1 MPDDPGFDRARALV
15 VTGRRDE
22 AAAAVDEILRAH
34 PDHLGALQLKAGLLL
49 EDREGDS
56 ALELYERAA
65 RAWPRS
71 AEAWNGLARG
81 LHALG
86 RDREALSAAEAARRL
101 LGEDD
106 NFLQTAPVYL
116 TLVWCLRELRLF
128 KEALAVAEEGLAA
141 IPDAVL
147 AQYASLVEQELA
159 ESEKERC

>member
-1 MPDDPGFDRARALV
+1 MRDDPGFDRARALV
-15 VTGRRDE
+15 VSGRRHE
-22 AAAAVDEILRAH
+22 ATAVVDEVLAAE
-34 PDHLGALQLKAGLLL
+34 PAHLGALQLKAGLLL
-49 EDREGDS
+49 EDREGEE
-56 ALELYERAA
+56 ALALYEKAT

-86 RDREALSAAEAARRL
+86 RDHEALAAAEAARRL
-101 LGEDD
+101 LGEGD
-106 NFLQTAPVYL
+106 NHGQTAPVYL

-159 ESEKERC
+159 EAEKEEC

>member
-1 MPDDPGFDRARALV
+1 MPEDDRFHRARSLAVSGRPKESLAAL
-15 VTGRRDE
+15 DE
-22 AAAAVDEILRAH
+22 VLAAD

-49 EDREGDS
+49 EAREGEE
-56 ALELYERAA
+56 ALAVYERAA

-86 RDREALSAAEAARRL
+86 RDRDALAAAEAARGL
-101 LGEDD
+101 LGEGG
-106 NFLQTAPVYL
+106 NALQTAPVYL

-128 KEALAVAEEGLAA
+128 KEALAAAEEGLAA

-159 ESEKERC
+159 EAEKEEC

>member
-1 MPDDPGFDRARALV
+1 MREDPGLDRARALLV
-15 VTGRRDE
+15 SGRRGE
-22 AAAAVDEILRAH
+22 ATAALDALLAAEPA
-34 PDHLGALQLKAGLLL
+34 HLGALQLKAGLLL
-49 EDREGDS
+49 EDREGDE
-56 ALELYERAA
+56 ALALYERAA

-86 RDREALSAAEAARRL
+86 RDHDALAAAEAAREL
-101 LGEDD
+101 LGEAG
-106 NFLQTAPVYL
+106 NRGQTAPVYL
-116 TLVWCLRELRLF
+116 TLVWCLRELRRF

-159 ESEKERC
+159 EAEKEEC

>member
-1 MPDDPGFDRARALV
+1 MPDDPGFDRARALLV
-15 VTGRRDE
+15 SGRREE
-22 AAAAVDEILRAH
+22 AAAAVEEVLAAD
-34 PDHLGALQLKAGLLL
+34 PDHLGALQLKASLLL
-49 EDREGDS
+49 EDREGEA
-56 ALELYERAA
+56 ALELYEQAA

-86 RDREALSAAEAARRL
+86 RDREALTAAEAARRL
-101 LGEDD
+101 LGEAD
-106 NFLQTAPVYL
+106 NYRQTAPVYL

-159 ESEKERC
+159 EAEKERC

>member
-1 MPDDPGFDRARALV
+1 MRDDPGLDRARALLV
-15 VTGRRDE
+15 SGRRDE
-22 AAAAVDEILRAH
+22 ATAVLDEVLAAEPA
-34 PDHLGALQLKAGLLL
+34 HLGALQLKAGLLL
-49 EDREGDS
+49 EDREGEE
-56 ALELYERAA
+56 ALVVYETAA

-86 RDREALSAAEAARRL
+86 RDHEALAAAESARGL
-101 LGEDD
+101 LGEGD
-106 NFLQTAPVYL
+106 NRRQTAPVYL
-116 TLVWCLRELRLF
+116 TLVWCLRELRRF

-159 ESEKERC
+159 EAEKEEC

>member
-1 MPDDPGFDRARALV
+1 MPDDRFDRARALV
-15 VTGRRDE
+15 VSGRRDDG
-22 AAAAVDEILRAH
+22 AAALEEILAAD

-49 EDREGDS
+49 EDREGDA
-56 ALELYERAA
+56 ALELYERGA

-86 RDREALSAAEAARRL
+86 RDRDGLAAAETARRL
-101 LGEDD
+101 LGEGD
-106 NFLQTAPVYL
+106 NYRQTAPVYL

-159 ESEKERC
+159 EAEKEEC

>member
-1 MPDDPGFDRARALV
+1 MADDSGIDRARALV
-15 VTGRRDE
+15 VSGRRDE
-22 AAAAVDEILRAH
+22 AAAALEDVLAAD
-34 PDHLGALQLKAGLLL
+34 PDHLGALQLKAGFLL
-49 EDREGDS
+49 EDREGDA
-56 ALELYERAA
+56 ALELFEKAA

-86 RDREALSAAEAARRL
+86 RDREALTAAETARRL
-101 LGEDD
+101 LGEGD
-106 NFLQTAPVYL
+106 NYRQTAPVYL

-147 AQYASLVEQELA
+147 SQYASLVEQELA
-159 ESEKERC
+159 EAEKEEC

>member
-1 MPDDPGFDRARALV
+1 MAEEPGFDRARALLV
-15 VTGRRDE
+15 SGRRDE
-22 AAAAVDEILRAH
+22 AEAALDAVLAAD
-34 PDHLGALQLKAGLLL
+34 PDHLGALELKAGLLL
-49 EDREGDS
+49 EDRDGDA
-56 ALELYERAA
+56 ALGLYEKASRS
-65 RAWPRS
+65 WPRS

-86 RDREALSAAEAARRL
+86 RDREALAAAEVARGL
-101 LGEDD
+101 LGEGD
-106 NFLQTAPVYL
+106 NYVQTAPVYL

-159 ESEKERC
+159 EAEKEQC

>member
-1 MPDDPGFDRARALV
+1 MPEDDRLHRARSLAV
-15 VTGRRDE
+15 SGRAKESLGVLDE
-22 AAAAVDEILRAH
+22 VLAAD

-49 EDREGDS
+49 EAREGED
-56 ALELYERAA
+56 ALAAYERAA

-86 RDREALSAAEAARRL
+86 RDRDALAAAEAARRL
-101 LGEDD
+101 LGEGD
-106 NFLQTAPVYL
+106 NSLQTAPVYL

-159 ESEKERC
+159 EAEKEEC

>member
-1 MPDDPGFDRARALV
+1 MPDDPGFDRARALLV
-15 VTGRRDE
+15 SGHRDE
-22 AAAAVDEILRAH
+22 AAASIEEVLAAD

-49 EDREGDS
+49 EDREGEA
-56 ALELYERAA
+56 ALGLYEKAA

-86 RDREALSAAEAARRL
+86 RDREALTAAEAARRL
-101 LGEDD
+101 LGEGD
-106 NFLQTAPVYL
+106 NYRQTAPVYL
-116 TLVWCLRELRLF
+116 TLVWVLRELRLF

-147 AQYASLVEQELA
+147 AQWASLVEQEMA
-159 ESEKERC
+159 EAEKERC